1 MTNEE
6 KEIYKVRYD
15 DLAPSLQRLF
25 DLFISRDEF
34 NKLKNDLD
42 MVKGQVSD
50 IAVSVGFQKPA
61 KYRAMKNVHTTST
74 TVLTAAVND
83 KGAWQNEAM
92 ILGDHYNTSNPQSI
106 VEPITSSAYYTVNLV
121 QTDHQTIKS
130 INDGT
135 TYTTSYRAKRG
146 STIHNTI
153 TPDVGY
159 TAGVLNYENVDEV
172 YEDITIKA
180 SSAYRQIYTVTII
193 QSANQEI
200 TVVCNGQSH
209 TNSFT
214 CNYGDDIVCTIR
226 ATDSKY
232 VAGSLNITAQ
242 VVRENVTVQ
251 ATPAEKKLTI
261 CDLTLYAYKNIMN
274 WDSLGNIPESNLAYL
289 NSALAPTSIESIF
302 GQGVTNGD
310 VYTPMKRL
318 QHIDTLDLETKNCT
332 NMQYAFY
339 GCEALDDFTFLQNW
353 NTGSCINMNGMF
365 SHCTSFSSINLSNWD
380 VSNVEDM
387 SYMFGGCTGLIS
399 VDFTNWNTKN
409 VRTFTGM
416 FGPNGDRRTALE
428 KLVSIKGIID
438 LENCT
443 NYLGM
448 FEYCTGLTHDNPVRI
463 RLPERIVR
471 ADFLDG
477 SMIPNTDAILFVV

>member
-1 MTNEE
+1 MSSYYATMQASKGPKNVVPNTDF
-6 KEIYKVRYD
+6 EIWANKNLAIKNYKDTAVDMLQLYF
-15 DLAPSLQRLF
+15 PSLTHTELEYAVDRSIAENLQWHEAVVDNSYKKSKAKITLPELANYIMSRQPIMTTYGVLF
-25 DLFISRDEF
+25 TKHADIPHPLYKMVDDFINSRD
-34 NKLKNDLD
+34 K
-42 MVKGQVSD
+42 VKKEMFKHPKGTFE
-50 IAVSVGFQKPA
+50 FQKYSLLQLLY
-61 KYRAMKNVHTTST
+61 K
-74 TVLTAAVND
+74 LD
-83 KGAWQNEAM
+83 
-92 ILGDHYNTSNPQSI
+92 
-106 VEPITSSAYYTVNLV
+106 
-121 QTDHQTIKS
+121 
-130 INDGT
+130 
-135 TYTTSYRAKRG
+135 
-146 STIHNTI
+146 
-153 TPDVGY
+153 
-159 TAGVLNYENVDEV
+159 
-172 YEDITIKA
+172 
-180 SSAYRQIYTVTII
+180 
-193 QSANQEI
+193 AN
-200 TVVCNGQSH
+200 
-209 TNSFT
+209 
-214 CNYGDDIVCTIR
+214 
-226 ATDSKY
+226 
-232 VAGSLNITAQ
+232 
-242 VVRENVTVQ
+242 
-251 ATPAEKKLTI
+251 
-261 CDLTLYAYKNIMN
+261 
-274 WDSLGNIPESNLAYL
+274 
-289 NSALAPTSIESIF
+289 
-302 GQGVTNGD
+302 
-310 VYTPMKRL
+310 
-318 QHIDTLDLETKNCT
+318 
-332 NMQYAFY
+332 AFY